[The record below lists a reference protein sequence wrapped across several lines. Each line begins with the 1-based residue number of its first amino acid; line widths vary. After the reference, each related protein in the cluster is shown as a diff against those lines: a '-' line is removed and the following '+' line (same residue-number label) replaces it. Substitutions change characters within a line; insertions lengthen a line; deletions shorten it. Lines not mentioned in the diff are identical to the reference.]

1 MGLGTNWKRY
11 ELTFLR
17 SPLVSLF
24 SSLFPLKFF
33 PHSLPPLTSY
43 FSLSVTSQLS
53 ESGGDGKPV
62 VAIFFGAN
70 DASLKLGSASKQH
83 VPIDEYKTNLC
94 RMIEMIQPHAHA
106 LLISPPP
113 VNEEAWAQHCNESDS
128 NRSLEESKKYAKVV
142 QEVSSERN
150 LPFVDV
156 WSRIY
161 QSVSPDSKSESK
173 LSDFFCD
180 GLHLSSKGNQ
190 AVFEA
195 FMEVVRDSKH
205 IRSPDELP
213 LDAELWDSLV

>member
-83 VPIDEYKTNLC
+83 VPIHEYKSNLC

>member
-24 SSLFPLKFF
+24 SSLFPLKIF

-83 VPIDEYKTNLC
+83 VPIHEYKSNLC

>member
-1 MGLGTNWKRY
+1 M
-11 ELTFLR
+11 
-17 SPLVSLF
+17 
-24 SSLFPLKFF
+24 
-33 PHSLPPLTSY
+33 
-43 FSLSVTSQLS
+43 
-53 ESGGDGKPV
+53 
-62 VAIFFGAN
+62 
-70 DASLKLGSASKQH
+70 KLGSASKQH
-83 VPIDEYKTNLC
+83 VPIHEYKSNLC